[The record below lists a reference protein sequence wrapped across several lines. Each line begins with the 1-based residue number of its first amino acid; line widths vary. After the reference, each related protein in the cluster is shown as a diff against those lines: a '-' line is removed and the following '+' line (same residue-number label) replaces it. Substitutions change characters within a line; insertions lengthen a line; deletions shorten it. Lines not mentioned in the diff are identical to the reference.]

1 MIVHFY
7 KKIGETPLQS
17 ILRFKK
23 ENKEHEKS
31 KISYAGRLDPMA
43 HGILILLINDSC
55 RLQNTLHRLSKVYRF
70 KILMGIST
78 DTYDI
83 LGVFTNFSKS
93 KDFTRD
99 EVKAKLEILMNMDYN
114 QKYPP
119 YSSYRLNGKPLW
131 EWAKLGKID
140 EVYDLV
146 KSKKVSINSF
156 EILGSEI
163 KTGSEVYQVVKNNI
177 NKLNDKEK
185 ESFRADS
192 ILKAWESNFSD
203 NKCNYQ
209 IFDIEVDV
217 SSGTF
222 IRSICNDIGKM
233 LDTCAL
239 AFDIERKKVN
249 INK

>member
-1 MIVHFY
+1 M
-7 KKIGETPLQS
+7 
-17 ILRFKK
+17 K
-23 ENKEHEKS
+23 E
-31 KISYAGRLDPMA
+31 
-43 HGILILLINDSC
+43 
-55 RLQNTLHRLSKVYRF
+55 
-70 KILMGIST
+70 
-78 DTYDI
+78 
-83 LGVFTNFSKS
+83 
-93 KDFTRD
+93 
-99 EVKAKLEILMNMDYN
+99 DYN

-140 EVYDLV
+140 EVYHLV

-156 EILGSEI
+156 KILGLEV
-163 KTGSEVYQVVKNNI
+163 KTGSELYEIVKNNI

-192 ILKAWESNFSD
+192 ILKAWESKFSD

-217 SSGTF
+217 SNGTF